1 MDWTPEGLQAE
12 IDYRQAALR
21 ADAAHY
27 RVGRRPAPAKR
38 SWWQRLGHRPGPDP
52 SQGGNGERHAA

>member
-1 MDWTPEGLQAE
+1 MEWTPESLKAE

-27 RVGRRPAPAKR
+27 RVGRQAHPARR
-38 SWWQRLGHRPGPDP
+38 SWWRRASVPQGPCIWAT
-52 SQGGNGERHAA
+52 SAR

>member
-1 MDWTPEGLQAE
+1 MEWTPESLKAE

-27 RVGRRPAPAKR
+27 RVGRQAHPARR
-38 SWWQRLGHRPGPDP
+38 SWWRRLGHRPGPDVP
-52 SQGGNGERHAA
+52 GAGNGHRDAA